1 MYIDAPPYWRAA
13 SSTPQAFAW
22 GAQRLCYYLLINI
35 CFLHLCL
42 VTSTLSVTLLSDAKW
57 QWRRRKCYKMCCHQL
72 FGLSELKSLVKEAG
86 SHCCSIV
93 TSCPARTHRL
103 SQLMGHT
110 HPVIRCTYSSQCIVN
125 YVLCHVCLAW
135 HIVTNCGFTPQRHLK
150 RPAGGKRCIGR
161 VPLQD
166 SITPII
172 VDILGISARVPQL
185 WCSSRS

>member
-1 MYIDAPPYWRAA
+1 MPRHIGEPPQYT
-13 SSTPQAFAW
+13 SSIRMRSSEAM
-22 GAQRLCYYLLINI
+22 LLLINK
-35 CFLHLCL
+35 HMLCTL
-42 VTSTLSVTLLSDAKW
+42 VLSYFYLVSNFT
-57 QWRRRKCYKMCCHQL
+57 QWRKCHNGDIRKCYKMCCHQL
-72 FGLSELKSLVKEAG
+72 FGLSERKSLVKEAG

-135 HIVTNCGFTPQRHLK
+135 HIVTNCGFSPQRHLK

-185 WCSSRS
+185 WCSGQSQY

>member
-1 MYIDAPPYWRAA
+1 M
-13 SSTPQAFAW
+13 
-22 GAQRLCYYLLINI
+22 
-35 CFLHLCL
+35 
-42 VTSTLSVTLLSDAKW
+42 TLSDNGDI
-57 QWRRRKCYKMCCHQL
+57 RKCYKMCCHQL
-72 FGLSELKSLVKEAG
+72 FGLSERKSLVKEAG

-93 TSCPARTHRL
+93 TSCPARTHHVL
-103 SQLMGHT
+103 QLMGHT

-150 RPAGGKRCIGR
+150 RPAGGKRWIGR

-185 WCSSRS
+185 